1 VSGRVEGAWS
11 PWFTSLRRGARG
23 PEGVSDIA
31 ESIDPIGC
39 NEMAARLRNG
49 RSRAWPF
56 PTCGVGGTASH
67 SEAADSIP
75 SGANGGTDAAP
86 FAAPVGRGEAEG
98 ALGVPDGGVTEARYW
113 SAPSFVIRVT

>member
-1 VSGRVEGAWS
+1 
-11 PWFTSLRRGARG
+11 
-23 PEGVSDIA
+23 
-31 ESIDPIGC
+31 
-39 NEMAARLRNG
+39 MAARLRNG

-113 SAPSFVIRVT
+113 SAPSFVIWVTWPHIVQVVKYFVPSGMIGMKKRVK